1 MDNNFDN
8 NSLESNIDDFNSVYD
23 NSYQVNQGYEN
34 YNGGQISPNSNVPN
48 YSQPIHNTQNMQYIN
63 NQQVSYKPNKNA
75 PETPEEHRK
84 GNLFSW
90 ISVACSV
97 GSKLLGFLCGCV
109 AGLIGKGTALDWSD
123 NPIIQGLGALL
134 YGVTGLAELAG
145 FVLMVYVRVKYPKNV
160 FGKVLMWIYIVGFI
174 LYLIA
179 AIVLLIACISCA
191 NSCSGMG

>member
-1 MDNNFDN
+1 MDNNIEQGSVEKNIDEF
-8 NSLESNIDDFNSVYD
+8 NSLYG
-23 NSYQVNQGYEN
+23 NSYENNQPN
-34 YNGGQISPNSNVPN
+34 YNQPN
-48 YSQPIHNTQNMQYIN
+48 YNQPNYNQATPNQY
-63 NQQVSYKPNKNA
+63 VTPTKVKPDKHSS
-75 PETPEEHRK
+75 ETPEEHRK

-123 NPIIQGLGALL
+123 NPLIQGLGVLL

-160 FGKVLMWIYIVGFI
+160 FGKVLMWIYIIGFI
-174 LYLIA
+174 LYLVA